1 MQKLFLT
8 LVILFVLEILLLIQ
22 IGGYIGGFNV
32 IFLMFAMMVIGAVI
46 IKRCFK
52 RVMEQLQHGVVD
64 IKIIFLPLSGFLFL
78 FPGFIS
84 DILALLLLLPFV
96 QSKCAKVYSS
106 KSGSGTSF
114 AFRSS
119 TSDGFTDVFSK
130 GRTIDGTATVV
141 QDEKEELNHN
151 TVDGSASA
159 SDDSEEKNS

>member
-1 MQKLFLT
+1 MQKIFLS

-22 IGGYIGGFNV
+22 IGGYIGGLNV

-52 RVMEQLQHGVVD
+52 RVMEQLQQGVVD

-84 DILALLLLLPFV
+84 DVLALLLLLPFV

-151 TVDGSASA
+151 TIDGSASA
-159 SDDSEEKNS
+159 SEDSEEKNS

>member
-52 RVMEQLQHGVVD
+52 RVMEQLQQGVVD

-84 DILALLLLLPFV
+84 DVLALLLLLPFV

>member
-22 IGGYIGGFNV
+22 IGGYIGGLNV
-32 IFLMFAMMVIGAVI
+32 IFIMFAMMVIGAVI

-96 QSKCAKVYSS
+96 QSKCSKVYSS

-114 AFRSS
+114 AFKSS
-119 TSDGFTDVFSK
+119 NSDAFTDVFSK

-141 QDEKEELNHN
+141 QDDHEELNHN
-151 TVDGSASA
+151 SIDGSSSKA
-159 SDDSEEKNS
+159 DSSEKNSK

>member
-22 IGGYIGGFNV
+22 IGGYIGGLNV
-32 IFLMFAMMVIGAVI
+32 IFIMFAMMVIGAVI

>member
-22 IGGYIGGFNV
+22 IGGYIGGLNV
-32 IFLMFAMMVIGAVI
+32 IFIMFAMMVIGAVI

-84 DILALLLLLPFV
+84 DVLALLLLLPFV

>member
-52 RVMEQLQHGVVD
+52 RVMEQLQQGVVD

-84 DILALLLLLPFV
+84 DVLALLLLLPFI

>member
-22 IGGYIGGFNV
+22 IGGYIGGLNV
-32 IFLMFAMMVIGAVI
+32 IFIMFAMMVIGAVI

-96 QSKCAKVYSS
+96 QSKCSKVYSS

-114 AFRSS
+114 AFKSS
-119 TSDGFTDVFSK
+119 NSDTFTDVFSK

-141 QDEKEELNHN
+141 QDDHEDLNHN
-151 TVDGSASA
+151 SIDGSSSKA
-159 SDDSEEKNS
+159 DSSEKNSK

>member
-1 MQKLFLT
+1 
-8 LVILFVLEILLLIQ
+8 
-22 IGGYIGGFNV
+22 
-32 IFLMFAMMVIGAVI
+32 MFAMMVIGAVI

-52 RVMEQLQHGVVD
+52 RVMEQLQQGVVD

-84 DILALLLLLPFV
+84 DVLALLLLLPFI

-151 TVDGSASA
+151 TIDGSASA

>member
-1 MQKLFLT
+1 MQKIFLS
-8 LVILFVLEILLLIQ
+8 LVILLVLEILLLIQ
-22 IGGYIGGFNV
+22 IGGYIGGLNV

-52 RVMEQLQHGVVD
+52 RVMEQLQQGVVD

-84 DILALLLLLPFV
+84 DVLALLLLLPFV

-151 TVDGSASA
+151 TIDGSASA

>member
-1 MQKLFLT
+1 MQKIFLS

-22 IGGYIGGFNV
+22 IGGYIGGLNV
-32 IFLMFAMMVIGAVI
+32 IFLLFVMMVIGAVI

-52 RVMEQLQHGVVD
+52 RVMEQLQQGVVD

-84 DILALLLLLPFV
+84 DVLALLLLLPFV

-151 TVDGSASA
+151 TIDGSASA

>member
-22 IGGYIGGFNV
+22 IGGYIGGLNV
-32 IFLMFAMMVIGAVI
+32 IFIMFAMMVIGAVI

-96 QSKCAKVYSS
+96 QSKCSKVYSS

>member
-22 IGGYIGGFNV
+22 IGGYIGGLNV
-32 IFLMFAMMVIGAVI
+32 IFIMFAMMVIGAVI

-96 QSKCAKVYSS
+96 QSKCSKVYSS

-159 SDDSEEKNS
+159 SDDSDEKNS

>member
-52 RVMEQLQHGVVD
+52 RVMEQLQQGVVD

-96 QSKCAKVYSS
+96 QSKCSKVYSS

>member
-1 MQKLFLT
+1 MQKIFLS

-22 IGGYIGGFNV
+22 IGGYIGGLNV

-52 RVMEQLQHGVVD
+52 RVMEQLQQGVVD

-84 DILALLLLLPFV
+84 DVLALLLLLPFV

-141 QDEKEELNHN
+141 QDEKEELSHN
-151 TVDGSASA
+151 TIDGSASA

>member
-22 IGGYIGGFNV
+22 IGGYIGGLNV
-32 IFLMFAMMVIGAVI
+32 IFIMFAMMVIGAVI

-52 RVMEQLQHGVVD
+52 RVMEQLQQGVVD

-84 DILALLLLLPFV
+84 DVLALLLLLPFV

>member
-22 IGGYIGGFNV
+22 IGGYIGGLNV
-32 IFLMFAMMVIGAVI
+32 IFIMFAMMVIGAVI

-52 RVMEQLQHGVVD
+52 RVMEQLQRGVVD

-84 DILALLLLLPFV
+84 DVLALLLLLPFV

>member
-1 MQKLFLT
+1 MQKIFLS

-22 IGGYIGGFNV
+22 IGGYIGGLNV

-52 RVMEQLQHGVVD
+52 RVMEQLQQGVVD

-84 DILALLLLLPFV
+84 DVLALLLLLPFV

-151 TVDGSASA
+151 TIDGSASA

>member
-1 MQKLFLT
+1 MQKIFLS

-22 IGGYIGGFNV
+22 IGGYIGGLNV

-52 RVMEQLQHGVVD
+52 RVMEQLQQGVVD

-84 DILALLLLLPFV
+84 DVLALLLLLPFV

-119 TSDGFTDVFSK
+119 TSDGFTDVLSK

-151 TVDGSASA
+151 TIDGSASA